1 MSGPVIY
8 LVRSWPR
15 LSQTFIV
22 NEVLAL
28 ERRGVDLVLFSL
40 VRSGELV
47 VQPQVSQV
55 RTAVRYLEDRLPLR
69 QRAGEHLAVLR
80 AGPMRYLRAALFAWR
95 RRDLASGYATATSI
109 ECFRYAVRVT
119 AAVVRL
125 RDEGRAPTHLHAH
138 FAHDPALVALLV
150 RRLTGLPYSF
160 TAHARDLVQIPRS
173 SLAAR
178 AAEATALITCCE
190 ANSDYI
196 AVTVPESMPVVK
208 VIDHG
213 VELDLFKPRPRATPV
228 AEPPTRDG
236 RASRGE
242 EGLSRPVAGP
252 WPPQG
257 LRTPDQLSGLW

>member
-1 MSGPVIY
+1 MTA
-8 LVRSWPR
+8 RWPR
-15 LSQTFIV
+15 YSACTWLKIAKQIALREWSQPNWLRTV
-22 NEVLAL
+22 AGRSATRWQGGSHVWTGDLPGSQLASAL
-28 ERRGVDLVLFSL
+28 PDVHRERGPGPRTARVDLVLFSL

-119 AAVVRL
+119 ATVVRL

-138 FAHDPALVALLV
+138 FAHDPAPLVALLV

-160 TAHARDLVQIPRS
+160 TLMPGISSRSCGPVWRLAPPR
-173 SLAAR
+173 
-178 AAEATALITCCE
+178 
-190 ANSDYI
+190 
-196 AVTVPESMPVVK
+196 
-208 VIDHG
+208 
-213 VELDLFKPRPRATPV
+213 RPR
-228 AEPPTRDG
+228 
-236 RASRGE
+236 
-242 EGLSRPVAGP
+242 
-252 WPPQG
+252 
-257 LRTPDQLSGLW
+257 